1 MAYDPFWQEDPRQQR
16 GLFFSNA
23 GLLNQG
29 RGGGGVPMGMS
40 SETTGDVLEQA
51 PQNPMDQA
59 MMMAMMYKG
68 GGALKDKVIGPSW
81 DWGKKQLGQQAVD
94 ANQIAHATSPP
105 PTPSLFSTPM
115 SEANMNTG
123 KTVADIE
130 ALQQGGTGN
139 QSMLFRADP
148 AGLQSAPGYE
158 ASVNRSRFSPTD
170 TFEYRNPDY
179 NSLIGNEQTNPVRD
193 SIARGSIEPNP
204 NSALSQG
211 SSVNTRAY
219 APANPANIQ
228 DANLRGSSNYNFA
241 SPQNPNKF
249 MGPWEEPFAGG
260 EGVDWMQ
267 QPFEGYELDAFGGLN
282 TPEISDLARGIGS
295 SGSPHIIGTPSQ
307 TANWGSMFPSGA
319 TGAVDAAGIFTP
331 SAATIDAAGGLL
343 GTQSG
348 LGSLGSEGM
357 FAGGGFSN
365 VPKGAGGS
373 AMGALGSAAGVG
385 LNIYDMTQQGV
396 TPGNVMGLGGSALL
410 GANALGFG
418 LANSWNPLGWAMLA
432 GSVAG
437 SLFDWW

>member
-94 ANQIAHATSPP
+94 VNKIAHATSPP

-115 SEANMNTG
+115 SKANINQGHTLDQL
-123 KTVADIE
+123 KA
-130 ALQQGGTGN
+130 AKQGGAGN
-139 QSMLFRADP
+139 TSMLFRADP
-148 AGLQSAPGYE
+148 AGLQSAKGYE

-170 TFEYRNPDY
+170 TYEPRNLD
-179 NSLIGNEQTNPVRD
+179 NLTGSKSWDDV
-193 SIARGSIEPNP
+193 ARGSIEPNP
-204 NSALSQG
+204 NPASLPG
-211 SSVNTRAY
+211 PSVNTRAY
-219 APANPANIQ
+219 APPNPANIQ

-241 SPQNPNKF
+241 SPQNPNEF

-260 EGVDWMQ
+260 EGVDWMK

-307 TANWGSMFPSGA
+307 TANWGGMFPSGA

-331 SAATIDAAGGLL
+331 SAATIEASGGLL

-348 LGSLGSEGM
+348 LGSLGAEGM
-357 FAGGGFSN
+357 FKGGGGGELLASN
-365 VPKGAGGS
+365 APKGAGS

-418 LANSWNPLGWAMLA
+418 LANAWNPLGWALLA